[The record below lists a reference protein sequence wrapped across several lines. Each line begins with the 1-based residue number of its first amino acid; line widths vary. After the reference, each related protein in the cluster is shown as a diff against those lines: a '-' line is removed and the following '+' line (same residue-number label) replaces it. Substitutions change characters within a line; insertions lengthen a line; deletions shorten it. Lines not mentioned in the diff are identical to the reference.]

1 MLLVTGVVVPQPGIT
16 GINLSGTNLVISGT
30 NGLAG
35 EQYNVLTTTN
45 LALPL
50 SNWTVLPTNT
60 FTTGSFSITNA
71 FNATAPRSFYLIRV
85 P

>member
-1 MLLVTGVVVPQPGIT
+1 MLSVVSGVVPQPHIT
-16 GINLSGTNLVISGT
+16 GISLTGASLVINGT

-35 EQYNVLTTTN
+35 ESYNVLTTTN

-50 SNWTVLPTNT
+50 ANWTVLPTNT
-60 FTTGSFSITNA
+60 FTAGNFSLTNTVNPGA
-71 FNATAPRSFYLIRV
+71 AQSFYILRV

>member
-1 MLLVTGVVVPQPGIT
+1 VLSVTPVPEPYIT
-16 GINLSGTNLVISGT
+16 NISLSGTNVVIDGT

-35 EQYNVLTTTN
+35 ASYNVLTTTN

-50 SNWTVLPTNT
+50 SSWTVLLEGT
-60 FTTGSFSITNA
+60 FGGSTFSITNPV
-71 FNATAPRSFYLIRV
+71 NTSAPQSYYLLRV